1 VPASYHPHRMPARLS
16 SPDLVGRDDA
26 LAAVTGAIGAAAT
39 GPRFVVV
46 RGEAGIGKTRLVRE
60 AIAQLPD
67 DTLVMLGDCLDIGT
81 GGLPY
86 LPIVEALR
94 RLARTADPAT
104 LAAALG
110 KGRAELVAL
119 VPELAGTG
127 SQGAPGSTATEPPPE
142 AALAQLTTGL
152 AQARL
157 FERILGL
164 LGALAGRA
172 PVVLVIEDVHWIDR
186 ATRDLLTFLARNL
199 TEERIAILLTFREHD
214 LPRGHPIVAWLAEI
228 ERSPSTVLV
237 EPGRLDARAIARQLR
252 LIAGHD
258 VAADIIDRVARRSD
272 GNPLFVEELYAS
284 EGDHLSGP
292 RSLTEVLIARIAKLD
307 PPARAV
313 VDAAAVAGRPV
324 EERLLALVLE
334 IPEADVDEALRAAI
348 AGWVLLLD
356 AARERYRFRHELL
369 REVVEDELLPGTRR
383 RLHERFAVRLQ
394 ERPDL
399 ADPSPAGAAG
409 ELAVHFAEAG
419 LAEEAYEHSI
429 RAADAADAVHAYAD
443 AYRHLERALDIEPKL
458 PALAAD
464 TAGRIALRRRTA
476 DNADDAGELER
487 SLELTR
493 EALALVDR
501 ESDPVTTG
509 VLHSSIGYLQW
520 SLGQGQAALA
530 SHELAVALVP
540 PEPPSAE
547 RAKVLGGLAGA
558 LMGEGR
564 WAPSRVVAEAAVE
577 CAVAV
582 GARVEES
589 RARNIL
595 GSDLVALGHSDAGI
609 EELREACRLAAAS
622 GRVDMLVVGHHNL
635 ALNLAASDQLEASV
649 EEARA
654 GLAVARDAGVERRFG
669 QDLAALAGDA
679 LTRLGRLDEAA
690 EAMGRGLALDPA
702 GRGTVY
708 LSIAS
713 ARLAAIRGNAADA
726 ARRRAEIDQPA
737 LDPDDAAYVAAV
749 GAESRL
755 LVGDAPGALAE
766 VEAGLV
772 SLEGLDDVIWATPLV
787 ALGLRAVAE
796 MTEAVRMHAG
806 SPDATDATARLADR
820 LDWLATRVTTS
831 SGRGLVA
838 LGRGELARVRS
849 DDGADA
855 WRTAIE
861 AFDAVP
867 EPLNAAYA
875 RFRFAEAGLRAE
887 GLRADVG
894 RELQQAA
901 STAVEAGA
909 RPLAE
914 AIGALA
920 GRARITLDVLAA
932 APADEAPQAVAPATR
947 PADPRAAASALGLS
961 AREIEVLELVT
972 AGMTNGEIADRLFI
986 TRKTAAVHVTHI
998 LDKLGVPN
1006 RVSAAMIGARV
1017 GLGAPAEDDEAS
1029 TTSA

>member
-1 VPASYHPHRMPARLS
+1 MPARLS

-26 LAAVTGAIGAAAT
+26 LAALTGAIGAATA
-39 GPRFVVV
+39 GPRFVIV

-60 AIAQLPD
+60 AIVQLPD
-67 DTLVMLGDCLDIGT
+67 ETLVLLGDCLDIGT

-86 LPIVEALR
+86 LPIVESLR

-104 LAAALG
+104 LATALG

-119 VPELAGTG
+119 VPELGGTG
-127 SQGAPGSTATEPPPE
+127 PAAGPASSRAAAEPVPD

-157 FERILGL
+157 FERVLGL
-164 LGALAGRA
+164 LGALAERSL
-172 PVVLVIEDVHWIDR
+172 VVLVIEDVHWIDR

-199 TEERIAILLTFREHD
+199 TDERIAILLTFREHD
-214 LPRGHPIVAWLAEI
+214 LPRGHPILAWLAEI
-228 ERSPSTVLV
+228 GRSVSTVVV
-237 EPGRLDARAIARQLR
+237 EPARLDSRAVARQLR
-252 LIAGHD
+252 LIAGRD
-258 VAADIIDRVARRSD
+258 VAPDVVDRVARRSE

-284 EGDHLSGP
+284 EGDDVAGP
-292 RSLTEVLIARIAKLD
+292 RSLTEVLLARITRLD
-307 PPARAV
+307 PAARSV
-313 VDAAAVAGRPV
+313 VDVAAIAGRPV
-324 EERLLALVLE
+324 EDRLLAAVLE

-348 AGWVLLLD
+348 EGWVLLLD

-369 REVVEDELLPGTRR
+369 REVVEGELLPGTRR
-383 RLHERFAVRLQ
+383 RLHERFALRLQ

-464 TAGRIALRRRTA
+464 APERDPSRRRTA
-476 DNADDAGELER
+476 DDADLAGEVER

-493 EALALVDR
+493 EALAMVDADA
-501 ESDPVTTG
+501 EPVDAG

-520 SLGQGQAALA
+520 SLGQSEAALA

-540 PEPPSAE
+540 AEPPSAE

-564 WAPSRVVAEAAVE
+564 WAPSRVVGEAAVE
-577 CAVAV
+577 CAVAA
-582 GARVEES
+582 GATVEES
-589 RARNIL
+589 RARNIV
-595 GSDLVALGHSDAGI
+595 GSDLVALGHADEGI
-609 EELREACRLAAAS
+609 EQLRQACTLAAAS
-622 GRVDMLVVGHHNL
+622 GRVDMLIVGHHNL
-635 ALNLAASDQLEASV
+635 ALNLAASDQLEASL

-690 EAMGRGLALDPA
+690 ETMGRGLALDPI

-713 ARLAAIRGNAADA
+713 ARLAAIRGNAAEA

-755 LVGDAPGALAE
+755 LVDDAAGALAE
-766 VEAGLV
+766 VEAGLA

-796 MTEAVRMHAG
+796 MAEAERMHAG
-806 SPDATDATARLADR
+806 AADATDAAARLAER
-820 LDWLATRVTTS
+820 LEWLSTRVTTS
-831 SGRGLVA
+831 TGRGLVA
-838 LGRGELARVRS
+838 LGRGELARARGK
-849 DDGADA
+849 DDADA
-855 WRTAIE
+855 WREAIE

-867 EPLNAAYA
+867 APLDAAYA
-875 RFRFAEAGLRAE
+875 RFRFAEAGLRAQ
-887 GLRADVG
+887 GLRADVAG
-894 RELQQAA
+894 ELQEAA
-901 STAVEAGA
+901 STAAMAGA

-914 AIGALA
+914 AIAGLA
-920 GRARITLDVLAA
+920 GRARIPLEAIATAPDEAELVVLAA
-932 APADEAPQAVAPATR
+932 GGR
-947 PADPRAAASALGLS
+947 PADPRAAAAALGLS

-1017 GLGAPAEDDEAS
+1017 GLGAPAEDDEAYARS
-1029 TTSA
+1029 D

>member
-1 VPASYHPHRMPARLS
+1 MPASYHRHSMPARLS

-26 LAAVTGAIGAAAT
+26 LAALTSAIGAATA
-39 GPRFVVV
+39 GPRFVIV
-46 RGEAGIGKTRLVRE
+46 RGEAGIGKTRLIRE

-67 DTLVMLGDCLDIGT
+67 DTLVLLGDCLDIGT

-110 KGRAELVAL
+110 KGRVELVAL
-119 VPELAGTG
+119 VPELGGSGAAGGPVGTV
-127 SQGAPGSTATEPPPE
+127 TEAPPE

-164 LGALAGRA
+164 LGALSDRA

-199 TEERIAILLTFREHD
+199 TEERIAIMLTFREHD
-214 LPRGHPIVAWLAEI
+214 LPRGHPILAWLAEI
-228 ERSPSTVLV
+228 ERSPSTVVV
-237 EPGRLDARAIARQLR
+237 EPARLDARAVARQLR

-258 VAADIIDRVARRSD
+258 VAADVVDRVARRSD

-284 EGDHLSGP
+284 EGDDVAGP

-307 PPARAV
+307 PAARAV

-369 REVVEDELLPGTRR
+369 REVVEGELLPGTRR
-383 RLHERFAVRLQ
+383 RLHERFALRLQ

-458 PALAAD
+458 PALAGD
-464 TAGRIALRRRTA
+464 TPGRIALRRRTA
-476 DNADDAGELER
+476 DNADRAGEFER

-493 EALALVDR
+493 EALALVDPDA
-501 ESDPVTTG
+501 DPVTTG

-520 SLGQGQAALA
+520 SLGQGEAALA

-540 PEPPSAE
+540 AEPPSPE

-564 WAPSRVVAEAAVE
+564 WAPSRVVSEAAVE
-577 CAVAV
+577 CAVAA
-582 GARVEES
+582 GATVEES

-609 EELREACRLAAAS
+609 EQLREACRLAAAS

-635 ALNLAASDQLEASV
+635 ALNLAASDHLEASV

-690 EAMGRGLALDPA
+690 EAMGRGLALDPV

-713 ARLAAIRGNAADA
+713 ARLAAIRGNAAEA

-755 LVGDAPGALAE
+755 LVDDAPGALAE

-787 ALGLRAVAE
+787 AIGLRAVAE
-796 MTEAVRMHAG
+796 MAERARMHAG

-820 LDWLATRVTTS
+820 LEWLSTRVTTS
-831 SGRGLVA
+831 NGRGLVA
-838 LGRGELARVRS
+838 LGRGELARSRGE
-849 DDGADA
+849 DDADA
-855 WRTAIE
+855 WRAAIE

-867 EPLNAAYA
+867 EPLDAAYA
-875 RFRFAEAGLRAE
+875 RFRFAEAGLRAQ
-887 GLRADVG
+887 GLRADVAG
-894 RELQQAA
+894 ELQEAA
-901 STAVEAGA
+901 TTAADAGA

-914 AIGALA
+914 AIAALA
-920 GRARITLDVLAA
+920 GGPGTTQDVLEPVKEELAV
-932 APADEAPQAVAPATR
+932 VAPAAR
-947 PADPRAAASALGLS
+947 PADPRAAAAALGLS

-1017 GLGAPAEDDEAS
+1017 GLDAPAEDDEAAAS
-1029 TTSA
+1029 T